1 MSVAA
6 DDVPGRV
13 RALLAPPPRPSR
25 SRLLPALV
33 GSALL
38 LPLLAAP
45 GYALL
50 HELIELLVGLGR

>member
-13 RALLAPPPRPSR
+13 RALLAPPPRPIR
-25 SRLLPALV
+25 SRFLLALA
-33 GSALL
+33 GGALL

-45 GYALL
+45 GYAPL
-50 HELIELLVGLGR
+50 HELIERLVGLGR